1 MLDAL
6 GLDGPKLGPDEALQ
20 VLINCRYRGYIK
32 RQKDSLKRLRSLSH
46 LAVPESFVYE
56 GLPGLRHELVE
67 KLTAERPRTLAEVS
81 RIPGVTPAAVALLAA
96 RLQGSSSGTSEGA
109 AN

>member
-1 MLDAL
+1 
-6 GLDGPKLGPDEALQ
+6 
-20 VLINCRYRGYIK
+20 
-32 RQKDSLKRLRSLSH
+32 
-46 LAVPESFVYE
+46 VYE

-96 RLQGSSSGTSEGA
+96 RLQGSHRGASEGA
-109 AN
+109 AS